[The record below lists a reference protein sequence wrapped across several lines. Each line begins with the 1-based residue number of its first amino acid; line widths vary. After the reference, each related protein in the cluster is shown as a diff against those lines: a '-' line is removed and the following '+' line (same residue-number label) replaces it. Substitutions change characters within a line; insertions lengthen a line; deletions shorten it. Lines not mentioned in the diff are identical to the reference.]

1 MVQRKKV
8 PAKPM
13 PKPKVIPTP
22 KPPIKYDKNGIRILP
37 GTGSVTK
44 NETFPELRKP
54 GGIKGPALKPRP
66 TSKATAKVKIPSMIG
81 KATVKSKYTQLPRK
95 TK

>member
-1 MVQRKKV
+1 MAQMRKSA
-8 PAKPM
+8 AKT
-13 PKPKVIPTP
+13 V
-22 KPPIKYDKNGIRILP
+22 IKYDKNGNRILS
-37 GTGSVTK
+37 GKGSVTK

-54 GGIKGPALKPRP
+54 GGIKGLALKPRP